1 MRYTA
6 FQGLVRGGRER
17 RRIRVFVGCS
27 ELVCGGVRFSVGEGT
42 GSKYSLGRVENGCGS
57 CFERHGVQNNMALTI
72 LTDWGESLGVERK
85 SFFARVVQ
93 NPTRP
98 PKFSVLA
105 KSRGSTVRASCLATY
120 ARLCTPSGLE
130 TTLLQ
135 NICASR
141 CLRLTGYDF
150 R

>member
-1 MRYTA
+1 
-6 FQGLVRGGRER
+6 
-17 RRIRVFVGCS
+17 VFVGCS

-42 GSKYSLGRVENGCGS
+42 GSRYSLGRVENGCGS

-93 NPTRP
+93 NPTPP

-105 KSRGSTVRASCLATY
+105 KTRGSTVRASCLATY
-120 ARLCTPSGLE
+120 ARLCNPSGLE

>member
-1 MRYTA
+1 M
-6 FQGLVRGGRER
+6 
-17 RRIRVFVGCS
+17 FVGCS

-42 GSKYSLGRVENGCGS
+42 GSRYSLGRVENGCGS

-93 NPTRP
+93 NPTPP